1 MGSSLIP
8 TQKKK
13 IEIPLPSE
21 GRPIFFSVSGPARPI
36 PAQPNFIYLFFLTRK
51 RIGHGHTALSAV
63 VFFHALCNATAP
75 PLVAGAAAGGEADE
89 IGDARNHPAGLP
101 RPRISPTWYI
111 SLRPSPSPCARAR
124 FSFSG
129 SRIRRRRVRLWPLWG
144 RWRPRGRR

>member
-8 TQKKK
+8 TPKKK
-13 IEIPLPSE
+13 NRNSFAKRREAYILFCI
-21 GRPIFFSVSGPARPI
+21 RPGRPI